1 MSATAQTGA
10 PPVAAAP
17 PTPSRSRASRV
28 GGLLSG
34 ALLLT
39 ALLLLVAVV
48 VAGANGLRVR
58 VEQTGSMAPAIQSGD
73 LVVVQQTPI
82 TEIRTGDVIGVR
94 NGSGAVIVH
103 RVKRIDGAGASLRV
117 TTQGDAN
124 PTSERWTLRTTAE
137 VALVRGTFPDVGS
150 VVDALKGPLIAL
162 IVLVAALI
170 LAVSQLRS
178 IWSRS

>member
-17 PTPSRSRASRV
+17 RSRSRASRA
-28 GGLLSG
+28 GSLLSG

-39 ALLLLVAVV
+39 SLLLLVAVV

-58 VEQTGSMAPAIQSGD
+58 VEQTGSMAPAIQPGD
-73 LVVVQQTPI
+73 LVIVQQTPVAS
-82 TEIRTGDVIGVR
+82 IRVGDVVGVR

-103 RVKRIDGAGASLRV
+103 RVRRIDGAGAALRL

-124 PTSERWTLRTTAE
+124 PTSENWTLRNTAD
-137 VALVRGTFPDVGS
+137 VALVRGTFPDAGS

-170 LAVSQLRS
+170 LAISQLRS
-178 IWSRS
+178 IWSRP

>member
-10 PPVAAAP
+10 PPVAASAP
-17 PTPSRSRASRV
+17 RSRSRASRAGSV
-28 GGLLSG
+28 LSG
-34 ALLLT
+34 ALL
-39 ALLLLVAVV
+39 AMSLLLLVAVV

-58 VEQTGSMAPAIQSGD
+58 VEQTGSMAPAIQPGD
-73 LVVVQQTPI
+73 LVIVQQTPVDA
-82 TEIRTGDVIGVR
+82 IRVGDVIGVR

-124 PTSERWTLRTTAE
+124 PTSENWTLRRTAD
-137 VALVRGTFPDVGS
+137 VALVRGTFPDAGS
-150 VVDALKGPLIAL
+150 IVDALKGPLIAL

>member
-1 MSATAQTGA
+1 MTVPAQTGA
-10 PPVAAAP
+10 PSVAARP
-17 PTPSRSRASRV
+17 VPSLPSRLGRFF
-28 GGLLSG
+28 SG

-48 VAGANGLRVR
+48 VAGANGLRIR
-58 VEQTGSMAPAIQSGD
+58 VEQTGSMAPRIQAGD
-73 LVVVQQTPI
+73 LVVVQQIPMATV
-82 TEIRTGDVIGVR
+82 RTGDIIGVR
-94 NGSGAVIVH
+94 SESGAVIVH
-103 RVKRIDGAGASLRV
+103 RVKRIDGAGGALRV

-124 PTSERWTLRTTAE
+124 PTSEQWTLPRQAD
-137 VALVRGTFPDVGS
+137 VALVRGTFPDAGS

-170 LAVSQLRS
+170 LAVSQLRA

>member
-10 PPVAAAP
+10 PSVATAP
-17 PTPSRSRASRV
+17 PRRRSRASQAGSLLS
-28 GGLLSG
+28 GGLL
-34 ALLLT
+34 LV

-58 VEQTGSMAPAIQSGD
+58 VEQTGSMAPAIQPGD

-82 TEIRTGDVIGVR
+82 TSIRPGDVIGVR
-94 NGSGAVIVH
+94 NSSGAVIVH
-103 RVKRIDGAGASLRV
+103 RVERIDGAGAALRV

-124 PTSERWTLRTTAE
+124 PTSENWTLNRTAE
-137 VALVRGTFPDVGS
+137 VALVRGTFPDAGS
-150 VVDALKGPLIAL
+150 IVDALKGPLIAI
-162 IVLVAALI
+162 IVLIAALI